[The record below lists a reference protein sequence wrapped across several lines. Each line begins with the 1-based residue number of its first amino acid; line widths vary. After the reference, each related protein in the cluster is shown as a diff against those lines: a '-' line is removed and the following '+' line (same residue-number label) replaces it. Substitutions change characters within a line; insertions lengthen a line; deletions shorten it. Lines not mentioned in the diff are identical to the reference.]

1 MQRFQLTLTMAVC
14 AMLASGQTKVDLKSQ
29 SKGADFSGQATKP
42 FETGAV
48 LPSTCNVG
56 QMFFN
61 TAAPNGRN
69 MFGCVSANIWL
80 EQTGTGGAPSI
91 QIGGT
96 TVGARG
102 VINFIQGPGVTQA
115 ISDTGMSIAIQSS
128 VDTATVQTRTSDQS
142 GSALL
147 CTSTTASASTHV
159 CGLSPAL
166 TIYTVGMVVRW
177 KPDVDGSGGPTTLNL
192 DALGDVPVKMADG
205 ITNPSVGDI
214 RGGGM
219 QQVWYDGASFRLLDR
234 NVTPGVL
241 GETRPSCTAAARGRL
256 WFVANS
262 IGTADSFSLCS
273 RDAAGAFAW
282 RAF

>member
-1 MQRFQLTLTMAVC
+1 MQRFQLTFAMAVWTV
-14 AMLASGQTKVDLKSQ
+14 LALGQTKVDLKSQ
-29 SKGADFSGQATKP
+29 SKRVDFSGQATTP

-48 LPSTCNVG
+48 LPATCTAG

-61 TAAPNGRN
+61 TAAPSGRN

-115 ISDTGMSIAIQSS
+115 ISDTGMSISIQSS
-128 VDTATVQTRTSDQS
+128 VDTAILQTRPGEQS

-147 CTSTTASASTHV
+147 CASNTASATAYV

-166 TIYTVGMVVRW
+166 TVYTVGMVVSW
-177 KPDVDGSGGPTTLNL
+177 KPDVDATGGATTLNL

-205 ITNPSVGDI
+205 ITNPSAGDI
-214 RGGGM
+214 RGGAL
-219 QQVWYDGASFRLLDR
+219 QRVWYDGASFRLLDR

-241 GETRPSCTAAARGRL
+241 GETRPSCTASVRGRL
-256 WFVANS
+256 WFVATS

-273 RDAAGAFAW
+273 RDAAGTFAW